1 MEDIHICGACK
12 TRFSDIEEFLLHKQH
27 HCHVQKERLRTSGTV
42 LPPTQQEVS
51 SVVSAINTSQES
63 DLPGF
68 MLPEQ
73 SLNHH
78 SCDAAV
84 SETVHSENN
93 SISVG
98 SITQNHDTVIQPLYT
113 TSFILPA
120 SIGMLGTDTT
130 VTKVTC
136 TVQGKAPQ
144 VKKYKCLYED
154 CKFTSAYSK
163 DYCRHQRIHSGEKP
177 FSCQLCGK
185 RFSRS
190 DKVKAHQRT
199 HTKERPFKCPNCDY
213 AAKDRGS
220 LTKHLRT
227 HTDER
232 PHKCQICPYACR
244 RSSQLAVHLRTHTGD
259 SPFYCVI
266 CETKFKINSDLKRH
280 MRIHTGEKPFKC
292 DLCNYRCAIKA
303 NLKTHIRVNHCTDNP
318 LKCSS
323 CNFTTPSRR
332 ALREHEREH
341 NEKSQ
346 RCSQCNYT
354 ASTRSALK
362 IHVRI
367 HCEDKPFKCDHCSY
381 SSKQLCNVRF
391 HIKKKHPD
399 KLERGSSKKTIGQ
412 KHVTTPSST
421 KTQKNGKVL
430 GNRAFRCDKCEAS
443 FARKDSYQSHLR
455 HHRSCET
462 LIQQTVVPLIST
474 SSTLVSS
481 SNVITTSTSPSSLP
495 SSHVVQN
502 SSTSHQNCIITQA
515 TSQNLTP
522 QFQTVNSYPSLKF
535 SHSVVSGMPLEV
547 QDSIH
552 SSNGTP
558 VFVIPASD
566 NNGTLL
572 FRSGSSPH
580 EQSSQEKSVSSTSYQ
595 QSQEPAFP
603 IGERI
608 TSQFNFNMPNAVNFS
623 NFPIQGNQA
632 KSIEDLRKDQSDC
645 ICSQSS
651 LLSEGCCDT
660 NIVTP
665 HSTVSDSHGSNS
677 TTTWAGSSPP
687 SQVFHVDSSTS
698 DVTSTGVMVQHGSLE
713 SGSTILCQVQ
723 TEGGGSVII
732 PLLPFNQGRV
742 SRATE
747 PGLLIQQCT
756 EASGL
761 NQQPLLQIAPNV
773 QYLVSH
779 SIGSGIHSDQAVHL
793 DVAGIN
799 FPTSN
804 ISSSP
809 LQVASGIP
817 LASLSSVEVAEHT
830 SISNG
835 ISGQTGTDLDKV
847 QNSKSLE
854 SMRVHMFANGQTLNT
869 NHLVNSQNISQPV
882 ILASPPSLSNPD
894 IPGIVLQAAP
904 NLQSITNVTT
914 IPLETVTFHNSIEG
928 ATEDNHNSS
937 ETACVL
943 SSSSLKSNS
952 LVSVGHIADS
962 HTV

>member
-1 MEDIHICGACK
+1 
-12 TRFSDIEEFLLHKQH
+12 
-27 HCHVQKERLRTSGTV
+27 
-42 LPPTQQEVS
+42 
-51 SVVSAINTSQES
+51 
-63 DLPGF
+63 

-73 SLNHH
+73 SVNHH

-93 SISVG
+93 PISVG
-98 SITQNHDTVIQPLYT
+98 SITQDHDTVVQPLYT
-113 TSFILPA
+113 ASIILPA

-130 VTKVTC
+130 ATKVTC
-136 TVQGKAPQ
+136 TIQGKAPQ
-144 VKKYKCLYED
+144 VKKYKCSYED

-292 DLCNYRCAIKA
+292 DMCNYRCAIKA

-332 ALREHEREH
+332 ALKEHEREH

-362 IHVRI
+362 IHARI

-399 KLERGSSKKTIGQ
+399 KVEKDSSKKTFGQ

-430 GNRAFRCDKCEAS
+430 GNRTFKCDKCEAS
-443 FARKDSYQSHLR
+443 FARRDSYQSHLR

-462 LIQQTVVPLIST
+462 LIQQTVVPVVST
-474 SSTLVSS
+474 SLTLVSS
-481 SNVITTSTSPSSLP
+481 SNVITTSISPSSLP
-495 SSHVVQN
+495 GSLVVQN
-502 SSTSHQNCIITQA
+502 PSLSPQNCIVTQA

-522 QFQTVNSYPSLKF
+522 QFQTVNSYPSLRF
-535 SHSVVSGMPLEV
+535 SHGVVSGMPVEV
-547 QDSIH
+547 QDSMH

-566 NNGTLL
+566 NNGSLL
-572 FRSGSSPH
+572 FRSCSSTL
-580 EQSSQEKSVSSTSYQ
+580 EQSSSQEKSVSSTSYQ
-595 QSQEPAFP
+595 QNQEPASP

-608 TSQFNFNMPNAVNFS
+608 TSQFNFNMPNTVNSSNFS
-623 NFPIQGNQA
+623 IQGSQA
-632 KSIEDLRKDQSDC
+632 KSSEDLRKDQPDC

-651 LLSEGCCDT
+651 LLPEGCCDT
-660 NIVTP
+660 NVVIP
-665 HSTVSDSHGSNS
+665 HSTVSDSHESIS
-677 TTTWAGSSPP
+677 TTSWVGSSQP

-698 DVTSTGVMVQHGSLE
+698 DVTSNGVMVQHGSLE

-732 PLLPFNQGRV
+732 PLLPYNQGRV

-747 PGLLIQQCT
+747 SGLVIQQCT

-761 NQQPLLQIAPNV
+761 NQQSLLQITPNV
-773 QYLVSH
+773 QYLFSH
-779 SIGSGIHSDQAVHL
+779 SIGPTINSEQTVHL

-804 ISSSP
+804 IPSSP
-809 LQVASGIP
+809 LQIASSIP
-817 LASLSSVEVAEHT
+817 LASLSSVEVAQHIGIT
-830 SISNG
+830 NG
-835 ISGQTGTDLDKV
+835 IPGQTGTDHDKV
-847 QNSKSLE
+847 QNSKCLE
-854 SMRVHMFANGQTLNT
+854 NMRVQMFANGQALNT
-869 NHLVNSQNISQPV
+869 NHLVSSQNISQPV
-882 ILASPPSLSNPD
+882 ILASPPAVSNPD

-904 NLQSITNVTT
+904 NLQNITSVTT
-914 IPLETVTFHNSIEG
+914 IPLETVTLHASNNTIEG
-928 ATEDNHNSS
+928 ARENSHNSS

-943 SSSSLKSNS
+943 SSSSSLKSNS
-952 LVSVGHIADS
+952 LVSVGQIADS
-962 HTV
+962 HTVL